1 MIIVQVP
8 FGKVVRC
15 PSCMIAVAVAQPQ
28 QGVQACAYNLDYIVN
43 PSIISAQHILW
54 LLIANQ
60 IFREFVKMTLH
71 FQVVSCSKC
80 RYQYE
85 LVSGNILTIESE
97 EIR

>member
-1 MIIVQVP
+1 MKVP

-15 PSCMIAVAVAQPQ
+15 PGCMIAVAVAQPQ
-28 QGVQACAYNLDYIVN
+28 QGVQARAYKLDQIVK
-43 PSIISAQHILW
+43 PSIISAQCILW
-54 LLIANQ
+54 LSIADQ
-60 IFREFVKMTLH
+60 IFWEYVKMTLH